1 MKGSVMKKI
10 ILSLILASSLAV
22 PAFAASWNAVNRV
35 PVVGK
40 QVLDKNSL
48 PSNAKFV
55 ITETAVTNST
65 SNTNNE
71 IYIQKTDL
79 GYTGNDNEVAAIVA
93 KELGIIINA
102 NASKK
107 KFVSNIASALA
118 GSITDESAQNKA
130 LIINELTM
138 NNMSEKDQMNAD
150 VTGTDLMIQAG
161 YNPLAMIVVLGKM
174 PGSTM
179 DTLKSQPNN
188 FKRSMYIYDYLS
200 YNYPSKVKAGYNCK
214 EYKNF
219 LAYIQPTIDERKS
232 NKAKLAKFEKE
243 QAKLKKE
250 RAKQIAKYKA
260 TGGLNG
266 WDASYTILKNLS
278 ESSEK

>member
-1 MKGSVMKKI
+1 MKKI
-10 ILSLILASSLAV
+10 ILSLMLSTLIAIPALSATWSAV
-22 PAFAASWNAVNRV
+22 DRV
-35 PVVGK
+35 PTVGK
-40 QVLDKNSL
+40 QILNKNSL
-48 PSNAKFV
+48 PSSTKFV
-55 ITETAVTNST
+55 VTETAVTNST

-71 IYIQKTDL
+71 LYIQKTAL
-79 GYTGNDNEVAAIVA
+79 GYTGNDNEVAAVIA
-93 KELGIIINA
+93 QELGVIINA

-130 LIINELTM
+130 LIVNELTM
-138 NNMSEKDQMNAD
+138 NSMSEKDQMVAD
-150 VTGTDLMIQAG
+150 ITGTDLMIQAG

-188 FKRSMYIYDYLS
+188 FKRTMYIYDYLS

-219 LAYIQPTIDERKS
+219 LAYIQPTITERNS
-232 NKAKLAKFEKE
+232 NKAKLAKFQKE

-278 ESSEK
+278 ESSETK

>member
-1 MKGSVMKKI
+1 MKKI
-10 ILSLILASSLAV
+10 LLSLFLAASLAV
-22 PAFAASWNAVNRV
+22 PSLAATWSAVDRV

-40 QVLDKNSL
+40 QVLSKNSL
-48 PSNAKFV
+48 PTTTTFV
-55 ITETAVTNST
+55 ITDVEVTNST
-65 SNTNNE
+65 SNENNK
-71 IYIQKTDL
+71 IYINKTNL
-79 GYTGNDNEVAAIVA
+79 NYTGNDNEVAAVIAQEIGALV
-93 KELGIIINA
+93 NA

-107 KFVSNIASALA
+107 KLVSNITSALA
-118 GSITDESAQNKA
+118 GSFVDTSLETTA
-130 LIINELTM
+130 LAANEFTL

-150 VTGTDLMIQAG
+150 ITGVDLMIQAG

-179 DTLKSQPNN
+179 DLLKSQPNN
-188 FKRSMYIYDYLS
+188 FKRTMYIYDYLA
-200 YNYPSKVKAGYNCK
+200 YNYPSKVKAGYNCQ

-219 LAYIQPTIDERKS
+219 LAYIQPTIDERNS
-232 NKAKLAKFEKE
+232 NSKKLAKWEKE

-278 ESSEK
+278 ESSEVK

>member
-1 MKGSVMKKI
+1 MKKI

>member
-1 MKGSVMKKI
+1 MKKL
-10 ILSLILASSLAV
+10 ILSLCIASLISA
-22 PAFAASWNAVNRV
+22 PALAASWSAVDRT
-35 PVVGK
+35 PTVGK
-40 QVLDKNSL
+40 QILTKNNL
-48 PSNAKFV
+48 PSTTKFV
-55 ITETAVTNST
+55 VTETAVTNST
-65 SNTNNE
+65 SNTNDE
-71 IYIQKTDL
+71 IYVQKTDL
-79 GYTGNDNEVAAIVA
+79 GYTGNDNEVAAVIAQEIGV
-93 KELGIIINA
+93 IINA

-107 KFVSNIASALA
+107 KLVSNITSAIA
-118 GSITDESAQNKA
+118 GNFVDTNLENTA
-130 LIINELTM
+130 LVANELTL
-138 NNMSEKDQMNAD
+138 NNMSAKDQMNAD
-150 VTGTDLMIQAG
+150 ITGVDLMIQAG

-174 PGSTM
+174 PGSTV
-179 DTLKSQPNN
+179 DILKSQPNN
-188 FKRSMYIYDYLS
+188 FKRSMYIYDYLA

-219 LAYIQPTIDERKS
+219 LAYIQPTIDERNS
-232 NKAKLAKFEKE
+232 NKTKLAKFQKE

>member
-1 MKGSVMKKI
+1 MKKI
-10 ILSLILASSLAV
+10 LLSLILAGTLAM
-22 PAFAASWNAVNRV
+22 PALGATWSAVDRT
-35 PVVGK
+35 PTVGK
-40 QVLDKNSL
+40 QILSKNNL
-48 PSNAKFV
+48 PSTTKFV
-55 ITETAVTNST
+55 VTETAVTNST
-65 SNTNNE
+65 SNTNDE
-71 IYIQKTDL
+71 IYVQKTDL
-79 GYTGNDNEVAAIVA
+79 GYTGNDNEVAAVIAQEIGV
-93 KELGIIINA
+93 IINA

-107 KFVSNIASALA
+107 KLVSNITSAIA
-118 GSITDESAQNKA
+118 GNFVDTNLENTA
-130 LIINELTM
+130 LVANELTL
-138 NNMSEKDQMNAD
+138 NNMSAKDQMNAD
-150 VTGTDLMIQAG
+150 ITGVDLMIQAG

-174 PGSTM
+174 PGSTVYI
-179 DTLKSQPNN
+179 LKSQPNN

-219 LAYIQPTIDERKS
+219 LAYIQPTIDERNS
-232 NKAKLAKFEKE
+232 NKSKLAKFQKE

-278 ESSEK
+278 ESSEN

>member
-1 MKGSVMKKI
+1 MKKI
-10 ILSLILASSLAV
+10 ALFLMTLMLAA
-22 PAFAASWNAVNRV
+22 PAFSATWSAVDRV
-35 PVVGK
+35 PTVGK
-40 QVLDKNSL
+40 QILTKNNL
-48 PSNAKFV
+48 PTDTKFV
-55 ITETAVTNST
+55 VTETAVVNST
-65 SNTNNE
+65 SNTNKE
-71 IYIQKTDL
+71 IYIQIEAL
-79 GYTGNDNEVAAIVA
+79 NYTGNDNEVAAVISQ
-93 KELGIIINA
+93 EIGTIINA

-107 KFVSNIASALA
+107 KLVSNIASALA
-118 GSITDESAQNKA
+118 GSVSGESAQNNA
-130 LIINELTM
+130 IIINELAM
-138 NNMSEKDQMNAD
+138 NNMSAKDQMDAD

-188 FKRSMYIYDYLS
+188 FKRSMYIYDYLT
-200 YNYPSKVKAGYNCK
+200 YNYPSKIKAGYNCK

-219 LAYIQPTIDERKS
+219 AAYVQPTVDERKAD
-232 NKAKLAKFEKE
+232 KKKLAKFNKE
-243 QAKLKKE
+243 QAKLKTE

>member
-1 MKGSVMKKI
+1 MKKI
-10 ILSLILASSLAV
+10 ILSVLVTSLLAIPS
-22 PAFAASWNAVNRV
+22 FAATWSAANRI

-40 QVLDKNSL
+40 QMLNKNNL
-48 PSNAKFV
+48 PSSTKFV
-55 ITETAVTNST
+55 VTETDIVNS
-65 SNTNNE
+65 SYNTNNE
-71 IYIQKTDL
+71 IYVPKAEL
-79 GYTGNDNEVAAIVA
+79 GYTGNDNEVAAIIA
-93 KELGIIINA
+93 QQLGVIINA
-102 NASKK
+102 NAAKK
-107 KFVSNIASALA
+107 KLVSNITSALA
-118 GSITDESAQNKA
+118 GGFMDTSLEKSA
-130 LIINELTM
+130 LIANELTL

-150 VTGTDLMIQAG
+150 VTGVDLMIQAG

-174 PGSTM
+174 PGSTV
-179 DTLKSQPNN
+179 DILKSQPNN
-188 FKRSMYIYDYLS
+188 FKRTMYIYDYLS

-219 LAYIQPTIDERKS
+219 VAYIQPTIDERNS
-232 NKAKLAKFEKE
+232 NKSKLAKFNKQ

-278 ESSEK
+278 ENAETK

>member
-1 MKGSVMKKI
+1 MKKI
-10 ILSLILASSLAV
+10 LLSLFLAASLAV
-22 PAFAASWNAVNRV
+22 PSLAATWSAVNRV
-35 PVVGK
+35 PEVGK
-40 QVLDKNSL
+40 QVLSKNSL
-48 PSNAKFV
+48 PTTTTFV
-55 ITETAVTNST
+55 ITDVEVTNST
-65 SNTNNE
+65 SNENNK
-71 IYIQKTDL
+71 IYINKTNL
-79 GYTGNDNEVAAIVA
+79 NYTGNDNEVAAVIVQEIGA
-93 KELGIIINA
+93 LVNA

-107 KFVSNIASALA
+107 KLVSNITSALA
-118 GSITDESAQNKA
+118 GSFVDTSLETTA
-130 LIINELTM
+130 LAANEFTL

-150 VTGTDLMIQAG
+150 ITGVDLMIQAG

-179 DTLKSQPNN
+179 DLLKSQPNN
-188 FKRSMYIYDYLS
+188 FKRTMYIYDYLA
-200 YNYPSKVKAGYNCK
+200 YNYPSKVKAGYNCQ

-219 LAYIQPTIDERKS
+219 LAYIQPTIDERNS
-232 NKAKLAKFEKE
+232 NSKKLAKWEKE

-278 ESSEK
+278 ESSEVK

>member
-1 MKGSVMKKI
+1 MKKLLLLFTA
-10 ILSLILASSLAV
+10 ILLAA
-22 PAFAASWNAVNRV
+22 PAFSANWSAVDRV
-35 PVVGK
+35 PTVGK
-40 QVLDKNSL
+40 QILTKNNL
-48 PSNAKFV
+48 PADTKFV
-55 ITETAVTNST
+55 VTETAVVNST
-65 SNTNNE
+65 SNTNKE
-71 IYIQKTDL
+71 IYIQKEAL
-79 GYTGNDNEVAAIVA
+79 GYTGNDNEVAAVISQ
-93 KELGIIINA
+93 EIGTIINA

-107 KFVSNIASALA
+107 KLVSNLTSALA
-118 GSITDESAQNKA
+118 GSVSGESAQNNA
-130 LIINELTM
+130 IIINELAM
-138 NNMSEKDQMNAD
+138 NNMSAKDQMDAD
-150 VTGTDLMIQAG
+150 VTGVDLMIQAG

-188 FKRSMYIYDYLS
+188 FKRTMYIYDYLT
-200 YNYPSKVKAGYNCK
+200 YNYPSKIKAGYNCK

-219 LAYIQPTIDERKS
+219 AAYVQPTVDERKAD
-232 NKAKLAKFEKE
+232 KKKLAKFNKE
-243 QAKLKKE
+243 QAKLKSE

>member
-1 MKGSVMKKI
+1 MKKF
-10 ILSLILASSLAV
+10 ILSLMLSTLIAIPALSATWSAV
-22 PAFAASWNAVNRV
+22 DRV
-35 PVVGK
+35 PTVGK
-40 QVLDKNSL
+40 QILTKNSL
-48 PSNAKFV
+48 PTNTKFV
-55 ITETAVTNST
+55 VTETAVTNST
-65 SNTNNE
+65 SNANNE
-71 IYIQKTDL
+71 LYIQKTAL
-79 GYTGNDNEVAAIVA
+79 GYAGNDNEVASVIAQ
-93 KELGIIINA
+93 ELGVIINA

-130 LIINELTM
+130 LIVNELTM
-138 NNMSEKDQMNAD
+138 NSMSEKDQMVAD

-179 DTLKSQPNN
+179 DVLKSQPNN
-188 FKRSMYIYDYLS
+188 FKRTMYIYDYLA
-200 YNYPSKVKAGYNCK
+200 YNYPSKVKAGYKCK

-219 LAYIQPTIDERKS
+219 LAYIQPTINERNS
-232 NKAKLAKFEKE
+232 NKAKLAKFQKE

-278 ESSEK
+278 ESSETK

>member
-1 MKGSVMKKI
+1 MKKI
-10 ILSLILASSLAV
+10 ILSLILAGSLAV
-22 PAFAASWNAVNRV
+22 PTLAASWNAVNRV
-35 PVVGK
+35 PTVGK

-79 GYTGNDNEVAAIVA
+79 GYTGNDNEVAAVIA
-93 KELGIIINA
+93 KELGVIINA

>member
-1 MKGSVMKKI
+1 MKKL
-10 ILSLILASSLAV
+10 ILSLILAGLTVV
-22 PAFAASWNAVNRV
+22 PSFAATWSAVDRV
-35 PVVGK
+35 PTVGS
-40 QVLDKNSL
+40 QILTKNSL
-48 PSNAKFV
+48 PKDAKFIV
-55 ITETAVTNST
+55 TETAVVNST

-71 IYIQKTDL
+71 IYIQKSDL
-79 GYTGNDNEVAAIVA
+79 GYTGNDNEVAAVVS
-93 KELGIIINA
+93 KELGVIINA

-107 KFVSNIASALA
+107 KLVSNIASALT

-130 LIINELTM
+130 LIVNELTM
-138 NNMSEKDQMNAD
+138 NNMSSKDQMDAD
-150 VTGTDLMIQAG
+150 ITGVDLMIQAN

-200 YNYPSKVKAGYNCK
+200 YNYPSKVKAGYNCQ

-219 LAYIQPTIDERKS
+219 LAYIQPTINERNADK
-232 NKAKLAKFEKE
+232 KKLAKFNKE
-243 QAKLKKE
+243 QAKLKAE
-250 RAKQIAKYKA
+250 RTKQIAKYKA

-266 WDASYTILKNLS
+266 WDASYAILKNLS

>member
-1 MKGSVMKKI
+1 MKKI
-10 ILSLILASSLAV
+10 ILSLMLSTLIVIPALSATWSAV
-22 PAFAASWNAVNRV
+22 DRV
-35 PVVGK
+35 PTVGK
-40 QVLDKNSL
+40 QILTKNSL
-48 PSNAKFV
+48 PSSTKFV
-55 ITETAVTNST
+55 VTETAVTNST

-71 IYIQKTDL
+71 LYVQKTAL
-79 GYTGNDNEVAAIVA
+79 GYTGNDNEVAAVISQ
-93 KELGIIINA
+93 ELGVIINA

-130 LIINELTM
+130 LIVNELTM
-138 NNMSEKDQMNAD
+138 NNMSEKDQMIAD

-179 DTLKSQPNN
+179 DALKSQPNN
-188 FKRSMYIYDYLS
+188 FKRTMYIYDYLS
-200 YNYPSKVKAGYNCK
+200 YNYPSKVKAGYNCQ

-219 LAYIQPTIDERKS
+219 LAYIQPTITERNS
-232 NKAKLAKFEKE
+232 NKAKLAKFQKE

-278 ESSEK
+278 ESSETK

>member
-1 MKGSVMKKI
+1 MKKI
-10 ILSLILASSLAV
+10 ILSLFLAASLAV
-22 PAFAASWNAVNRV
+22 PTFAATWSAVDRV
-35 PVVGK
+35 PAVGK
-40 QVLDKNSL
+40 QVISKNGL
-48 PSNAKFV
+48 PSATKFV
-55 ITETAVTNST
+55 VTETEVGNST
-65 SNTNNE
+65 SNANNE
-71 IYIQKTDL
+71 FYISKDSL
-79 GYTGNDNEVAAIVA
+79 SYTGNDNEVAAVISQEIGA
-93 KELGIIINA
+93 LINA

-107 KFVSNIASALA
+107 KLVSNITSAIAGSFIDTSLETTALA
-118 GSITDESAQNKA
+118 ANEIT
-130 LIINELTM
+130 L

-150 VTGTDLMIQAG
+150 ITGVDLMIQAG

-179 DTLKSQPNN
+179 DLLKSQPNN
-188 FKRSMYIYDYLS
+188 FKRTMYIYDYLA
-200 YNYPSKVKAGYNCK
+200 YNYPSKVKAGYNCQ

-219 LAYIQPTIDERKS
+219 LAFIQPDIDER
-232 NKAKLAKFEKE
+232 NADAKKLTKWEKE

-278 ESSEK
+278 ENAETK

>member
-1 MKGSVMKKI
+1 
-10 ILSLILASSLAV
+10 
-22 PAFAASWNAVNRV
+22 
-35 PVVGK
+35 
-40 QVLDKNSL
+40 
-48 PSNAKFV
+48 
-55 ITETAVTNST
+55 
-65 SNTNNE
+65 
-71 IYIQKTDL
+71 
-79 GYTGNDNEVAAIVA
+79 
-93 KELGIIINA
+93 
-102 NASKK
+102 
-107 KFVSNIASALA
+107 
-118 GSITDESAQNKA
+118 
-130 LIINELTM
+130 
-138 NNMSEKDQMNAD
+138 MSEKDQMVAD

-179 DTLKSQPNN
+179 DVLKSQPNN
-188 FKRSMYIYDYLS
+188 FKRTMYIYDYLA

-219 LAYIQPTIDERKS
+219 LAYIQPTINERNS
-232 NKAKLAKFEKE
+232 NKAKLAKFQKE

-278 ESSEK
+278 ESSETK

>member
-1 MKGSVMKKI
+1 MKKI
-10 ILSLILASSLAV
+10 ILSLFLAASLAV
-22 PAFAASWNAVNRV
+22 PTFAATWSAVDRV
-35 PVVGK
+35 PAVGK
-40 QVLDKNSL
+40 QVISKNGL
-48 PSNAKFV
+48 PSATKFV
-55 ITETAVTNST
+55 VTETEVGNST
-65 SNTNNE
+65 SNANNE
-71 IYIQKTDL
+71 FYITKDSL
-79 GYTGNDNEVAAIVA
+79 SYTGNDNEVAAVISQEIGA
-93 KELGIIINA
+93 LINA

-107 KFVSNIASALA
+107 KLVSNITSAIAGSFIDTSLETTALA
-118 GSITDESAQNKA
+118 ANEIT
-130 LIINELTM
+130 L

-150 VTGTDLMIQAG
+150 ITGVDLMIQAG

-179 DTLKSQPNN
+179 DLLKSQPNN
-188 FKRSMYIYDYLS
+188 FKRTMYIYDYLA
-200 YNYPSKVKAGYNCK
+200 YNYPSKVKAGYNCQ

-219 LAYIQPTIDERKS
+219 LAFIQPDIDERNADAK
-232 NKAKLAKFEKE
+232 KLAKWEKE

-278 ESSEK
+278 ENAETK

>member
-1 MKGSVMKKI
+1 MKKI

-40 QVLDKNSL
+40 QVLGKNSL

-102 NASKK
+102 HASKK

-243 QAKLKKE
+243 

>member
-1 MKGSVMKKI
+1 MKKF
-10 ILSLILASSLAV
+10 ILSLILASALV
-22 PAFAASWNAVNRV
+22 TPVFAATWSAVDRV
-35 PVVGK
+35 PTVGK
-40 QVLDKNSL
+40 QVLSKNNL
-48 PSNAKFV
+48 PADAKFV
-55 ITETAVTNST
+55 VTETAVVNST

-71 IYIQKTDL
+71 IYIQKEAL
-79 GYTGNDNEVAAIVA
+79 GYTGNDNEVAAVISQ
-93 KELGIIINA
+93 EIGTIINA

-107 KFVSNIASALA
+107 KLVSNITSALA
-118 GSITDESAQNKA
+118 GSVAGESAQNKA
-130 LIINELTM
+130 LIINELAM

-150 VTGTDLMIQAG
+150 VTGVDLMIQAG

-174 PGSTM
+174 PGSAM

-188 FKRSMYIYDYLS
+188 FKRSMYIYDYLT
-200 YNYPSKVKAGYNCK
+200 YNYPSKIKAGYNCQ

-219 LAYIQPTIDERKS
+219 AAYVQPTVDSRNADK
-232 NKAKLAKFEKE
+232 KKLAKFNNE
-243 QAKLKKE
+243 QAKLKAE

-278 ESSEK
+278 ESSETK

>member
-1 MKGSVMKKI
+1 MPA
-10 ILSLILASSLAV
+10 LAATWSAV
-22 PAFAASWNAVNRV
+22 DRTPT
-35 PVVGK
+35 VGK
-40 QVLDKNSL
+40 QILSKNNL
-48 PSNAKFV
+48 PSTTKFV
-55 ITETAVTNST
+55 VTETAVTNST
-65 SNTNNE
+65 SNTNEE
-71 IYIQKTDL
+71 IYVQKTDL
-79 GYTGNDNEVAAIVA
+79 GYTGNDNEVAAVIAQEIGV
-93 KELGIIINA
+93 IINA

-107 KFVSNIASALA
+107 KLVSNITSAIA
-118 GSITDESAQNKA
+118 GNFVDTNLENTA
-130 LIINELTM
+130 LVANELTL
-138 NNMSEKDQMNAD
+138 NNMSAKDQMNAD
-150 VTGTDLMIQAG
+150 ITGVDLMIQAG

-174 PGSTM
+174 PGSTV
-179 DTLKSQPNN
+179 DILKSQPNN

-219 LAYIQPTIDERKS
+219 LAYIQPTIDERNS
-232 NKAKLAKFEKE
+232 NKSKLAKFQKE

-278 ESSEK
+278 ESSEN